1 MSLRETYF
9 RVGLAMAGVPDDEA
23 DELWEKYQRE
33 NSYLDDVV
41 KPEAVKVYRLRCEQ
55 CGEEFEAKAPD
66 VDVCGVCLQ
75 WKF

>member
-1 MSLRETYF
+1 MGLKEAFF
-9 RVGLAMAGVPDDEA
+9 RLGMLEAGIPYDEA
-23 DELWEKYQRE
+23 DELWEKYQQE
-33 NSYLDDVV
+33 NSYLDAVV
-41 KPEAVKVYRLRCEQ
+41 KPEAVKVYRLRCER